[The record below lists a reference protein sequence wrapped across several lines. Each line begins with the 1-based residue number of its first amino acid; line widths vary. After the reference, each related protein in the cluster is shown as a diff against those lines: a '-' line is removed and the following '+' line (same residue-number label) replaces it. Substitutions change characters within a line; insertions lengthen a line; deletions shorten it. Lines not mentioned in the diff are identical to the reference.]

1 MPVYNNETGTN
12 LAGAAGA
19 IVGSTGAVLA
29 SAATLVVTDTFHTVT
44 GAVVINTIDAQ
55 NALRQGSFLCLRCP
69 AGATWTLGVAGNIK
83 KAIVPGVGEAVLL
96 AYDGT
101 DFWPVHV

>member
-19 IVGSTGAVLA
+19 IVGSTGADLA
-29 SAATLVVTDTFHTVT
+29 SADTIIVTDTHHTVT
-44 GAVVINTIDAQ
+44 GAAVINTIDAQ
-55 NALRQGSFLCLRCP
+55 NALRQGSLLFLRCP

-83 KAIVPGVGEAVLL
+83 KAVVPAVGESVALD
-96 AYDGT
+96 YDGT
-101 DFWPVHV
+101 NFWPVR